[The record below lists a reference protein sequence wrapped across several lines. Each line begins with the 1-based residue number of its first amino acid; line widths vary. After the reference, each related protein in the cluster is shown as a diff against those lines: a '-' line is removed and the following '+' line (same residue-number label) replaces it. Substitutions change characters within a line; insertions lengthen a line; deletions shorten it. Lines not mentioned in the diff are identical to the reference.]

1 MNKQGGGEGGGEEE
15 ATKSRILV
23 TWKDH
28 VMLSWL
34 WLLWG
39 VSFQIYLILN

>member
-23 TWKDH
+23 KWKDH